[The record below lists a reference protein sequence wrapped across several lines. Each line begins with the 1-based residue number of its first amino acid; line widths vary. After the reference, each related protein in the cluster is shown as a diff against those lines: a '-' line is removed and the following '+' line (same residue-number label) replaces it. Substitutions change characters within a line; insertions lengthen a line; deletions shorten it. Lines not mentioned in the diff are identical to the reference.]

1 MIGNGTMTL
10 GGDAKQAS
18 MLFSGAGAVDAGKL
32 VVGELKSDS
41 EGAGD
46 HLFNATRNAAVTGER
61 HPVVEQPRGSEERRV
76 GNECVSTC
84 RSRWSPDHYKKKQ
97 RNNGRPCIVT

>member
-1 MIGNGTMTL
+1 
-10 GGDAKQAS
+10 

-46 HLFNATRNAAVTGER
+46 HLFNATRNAAVTARGVGKTVVLGHPTCTVR
-61 HPVVEQPRGSEERRV
+61 HVGSGTDRKSVGQGKSVAVRV
-76 GNECVSTC
+76 
-84 RSRWSPDHYKKKQ
+84 DHGGSSMIKKKK
-97 RNNGRPCIVT
+97 NNKKQTNET